1 MEIHSAYM
9 KKVVLGEEDRIR
21 KEIALSVYRS
31 FKDAGYRVS
40 VSHDSQN
47 ESEKTALAGKQFL
60 DLVFNSDWD
69 SDRCWVFAAKN
80 GMKSPLWVLLVLDNV
95 EDLISDYHM
104 GAEAILAK
112 ANETAEKYQ

>member
-9 KKVVLGEEDRIR
+9 KKIVLDEEDRVR
-21 KEIALSVYRS
+21 KEIALSVYRA
-31 FKDAGYRVS
+31 FKAAGYRVS

-47 ESEKTALAGKQFL
+47 ESEKTALAGKHFL

-69 SDRCWVFAAKN
+69 SDRCWIFAAKD
-80 GMKSPLWVLLVLDNV
+80 GMSAPLWVQLVLGNV
-95 EDLISDYHM
+95 EDIISDYHA